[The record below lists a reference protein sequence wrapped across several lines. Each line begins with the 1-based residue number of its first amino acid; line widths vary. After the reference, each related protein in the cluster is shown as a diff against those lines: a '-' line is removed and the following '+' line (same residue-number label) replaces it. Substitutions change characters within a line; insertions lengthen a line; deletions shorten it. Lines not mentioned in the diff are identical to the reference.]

1 MEPALFARVFL
12 FGKLLD
18 DYLLAVMH
26 IYALHRRPIPYVDLG
41 ASMCC
46 AGLSLQQKKSPLPF
60 AGRRGLVGPI
70 RNRTLPLGNLP
81 DRSVSEADDV
91 DAALQSCQ
99 FLASDRIDAD
109 YLVPSRCL
117 RLFDAVWVGCVGLL
131 GDAEDGRYLARCR
144 GGEGDAV
151 RCSRCRCRA

>member
-1 MEPALFARVFL
+1 MLEPALFARVFL

-46 AGLSLQQKKSPLPF
+46 AGLSLQQKKSPLSF
-60 AGRRGLVGPI
+60 TGRRGFVEPI

-91 DAALQSCQ
+91 DGIAKSMVNILSDSKKQKEMSAGSLKLVQKHDISYTLTRMEEIYEKVLAAR
-99 FLASDRIDAD
+99 DDAM
-109 YLVPSRCL
+109 L
-117 RLFDAVWVGCVGLL
+117 
-131 GDAEDGRYLARCR
+131 EQKKKKK
-144 GGEGDAV
+144 
-151 RCSRCRCRA
+151 